1 LSGPGLGGGE
11 MDLFG
16 PVTLDGSRRFV
27 INIKGGPRGIPG
39 MPKTLSKT
47 DRSTIEINWER
58 QEFGEFRGDR
68 TKVRPARVAAP
79 SFDS

>member
-1 LSGPGLGGGE
+1 
-11 MDLFG
+11 
-16 PVTLDGSRRFV
+16 
-27 INIKGGPRGIPG
+27 

-79 SFDS
+79 RFDS